1 MFTPP
6 MLPRLEPVDRM
17 TAASPRRLLYVANED
32 FAFLLNRLPMARAAR
47 EAGFEVHVA
56 TRVNRGAKDI
66 EAEGFIL
73 HPIPFQRG
81 GLSPFAAIPTI
92 LALRRIENEI
102 KPQVLHH
109 SGLQCCVY
117 GSIAAFGKKFS
128 QVNAITGLGYIFT
141 STTWR
146 TRLLKQSMRWILPLL
161 LNRRR
166 SLVLVQNPDDRAA
179 LDDLGIKQE
188 RMVLIPGSGVDTDA
202 LQPLPEPTGPITFG
216 FAGRLLAD
224 KGIRALVAAQTILR
238 RQGHDANLIIA
249 GNLDPANPASVSQ
262 QEVEEW
268 NRRPGITWLGH
279 IEDIVS
285 LWRSC
290 HFAVLPSHREG
301 LPVSLL
307 EAAACGRPMIA
318 TDAPGCREIVIED
331 QTGLLVPIEDPA
343 ALARAITHL
352 AASPELRAR
361 YGQAARQL
369 VVSKLSAKIIG
380 TSIVQLY
387 DQLTLE
393 PSRTY
398 QPPAPVA
405 GRSPEPGKILLV
417 TQHYA
422 PFPSTTSGYM
432 TDIAKALAQ
441 KSRVV
446 VISSSPDSASTSP
459 PTPGEPEVIE
469 IRSWWPKKSALV
481 SRSFAAVLFSF
492 QVFVAV
498 MKHAR
503 SEDVLLCV
511 TTPFTLPYTVA
522 LAARLRKAA
531 SAVIIYDLYPDTLV
545 MAGFLGASS
554 ILTKWLRSAN
564 QVMFHWLDAI
574 VIIGRD
580 MSVKLLGYPQMTAA
594 KLNLIPNWA
603 TLAVRYRELDP
614 ENSYRRQCGGRFVVA
629 MSGNAGF
636 THDPESVFEAA
647 RILKDNADIKFMLS
661 GEGVGWTKLNEM
673 QAASPLPNVTLI
685 ERVPESELES
695 FLSAGDIWIVPYR
708 RNNTG
713 VSVPSRIYNLLAI
726 GRPIIICSE
735 PDAEAAILM
744 REEDI
749 GWVTPPEDPHAIA
762 EAVSLAASAT
772 AGTAEKGH
780 RAVMVAS
787 RFTRQIALNAYCD
800 LMDRL
805 LNRQLSRNRQGSE
818 SVAKIAT

>member
-1 MFTPP
+1 
-6 MLPRLEPVDRM
+6 M
-17 TAASPRRLLYVANED
+17 TTEAPRRLLYVANED

-47 EAGFEVHVA
+47 QAGFEVHVA
-56 TRVNRGAKDI
+56 TRVNRGAKAI

-92 LALRRIENEI
+92 LALRRIERKI
-102 KPQVLHH
+102 KPQIVHH

-117 GSIAAFGKKFS
+117 GSIAAFGRKFS

-146 TRLLKQSMRWILPLL
+146 TRLLKQSMRLILPAL
-161 LNRRR
+161 LNRQR
-166 SLVLVQNPDDRAA
+166 SLVLVQNPDDRSA

-202 LQPLPEPTGPITFG
+202 LRPLPEPEGPITFG
-216 FAGRLLAD
+216 FAGRLLTD

-238 RQGHDANLIIA
+238 KQGQDANLIIA

-262 QEVEEW
+262 AEVEEW
-268 NRRPGITWLGH
+268 RGRPGITWLGH

-307 EAAACGRPMIA
+307 EAAACGRPLIA
-318 TDAPGCREIVIED
+318 TDAPGCREVVIDD
-331 QTGLLVPIEDPA
+331 QTGLLVPIENPT
-343 ALARAITHL
+343 ALAQAIMRL
-352 AASPELRAR
+352 ATSPDLRAR
-361 YGQAARQL
+361 YGKAARQL
-369 VVSKLSAKIIG
+369 VVNKLSAKIIG
-380 TSIVQLY
+380 NSIVQLY
-387 DQLTLE
+387 DQLIFE
-393 PSRTY
+393 PSGAYR
-398 QPPAPVA
+398 PPPVD
-405 GRSPEPGKILLV
+405 RPLQPGKILLV

-432 TDIAKALAQ
+432 TDIANALAQ

-446 VISSSPDSASTSP
+446 VISSSPNSASRLP
-459 PTPGEPEVIE
+459 LAPGQPEVIE
-469 IRSWWPKKSALV
+469 IKSWWPEKSALV
-481 SRSFAAVLFSF
+481 SRSLAAVLFSI

-531 SAVIIYDLYPDTLV
+531 SVLIIYDLYPDTLV

-554 ILTKWLRSAN
+554 ILTRWLRSAN
-564 QVMFHWLDAI
+564 EVMFQWLDAI

-580 MSVKLLGYPQMTAA
+580 MSAKLLDYPKMSAA

-603 TLAVRYRELDP
+603 TMPVRYRELNP
-614 ENSYRRQCGGRFVVA
+614 ENPYRRRCGGRFVVA

-647 RILKDNADIKFMLS
+647 RLLQQNTDIKFLLS

-708 RNNTG
+708 KNNTG

-735 PDAEAAILM
+735 PGAEAAILM

-749 GWVTPPEDPHAIA
+749 GWVAPPEDPAAMARIIGF
-762 EAVSLAASAT
+762 AASSAADT
-772 AGTAEKGH
+772 HQKGH
-780 RAVMVAS
+780 KAAMVAS
-787 RFTRQIALNAYCD
+787 RFTRQIALDTYCS

-805 LNRQLSRNRQGSE
+805 LDQQLSRRRNNLK
-818 SVAKIAT
+818 AAA

>member
-1 MFTPP
+1 
-6 MLPRLEPVDRM
+6 M
-17 TAASPRRLLYVANED
+17 TTDSPRRLLYVANED
-32 FAFLLNRLPMARAAR
+32 FAFLRNRLPMARAAR

-56 TRVNRGAKDI
+56 TRVNKGAGAI
-66 EAEGFIL
+66 AAEGFIL

-81 GLSPFAAIPTI
+81 GLSPFAAFPTI
-92 LALRRIENEI
+92 LALWRIENEI
-102 KPQVLHH
+102 KPQLVHH

-117 GSIAAFGKKFS
+117 GSVAAFGRKFS
-128 QVNAITGLGYIFT
+128 KVNAITGLGYIFT
-141 STTWR
+141 SATWR
-146 TRLLKQSMRWILPLL
+146 TRLLKQSMRWLLPAL

-166 SLVLVQNPDDRAA
+166 SVVLVQNPDDRSA
-179 LDDLGIKQE
+179 LYDLGIKRQ

-202 LQPLPEPTGPITFG
+202 LQPLPEPEGPITFG
-216 FAGRLLAD
+216 FAGRLLTD

-238 RQGHDANLIIA
+238 NQGQDANLIIA

-262 QEVEEW
+262 EEVEEW

-290 HFAVLPSHREG
+290 HLAVLPSHREG

-331 QTGLLVPIEDPA
+331 QTGLLVPIEDPT
-343 ALARAITHL
+343 ALAQAIMRL
-352 AASPELRAR
+352 AGSPELRAR
-361 YGQAARQL
+361 YGKAARQL
-369 VVSKLSAKIIG
+369 VVDRLSAKIIG
-380 TSIVQLY
+380 NAIVQLY

-393 PSRTY
+393 RSGNYRPSLSVA
-398 QPPAPVA
+398 QPL
-405 GRSPEPGKILLV
+405 REPGKILLV

-446 VISSSPDSASTSP
+446 VISSSPDSASKSP

-469 IRSWWPKKSALV
+469 IRSWWPEKSALV
-481 SRSFAAVLFSF
+481 SRSFAAVLFSI

-503 SEDVLLCV
+503 SDDVLLCV

-522 LAARLRKAA
+522 LAARLRKAS
-531 SAVIIYDLYPDTLV
+531 SALIIYDLYPDTLV
-545 MAGFLGASS
+545 MAGFLSASS

-564 QVMFHWLDAI
+564 EVMFQWFDAI

-580 MSVKLLGYPQMTAA
+580 MGSKLLDYPKMTAA
-594 KLNLIPNWA
+594 KINLIRNWA
-603 TLAVRYRELDP
+603 TLPVRYRELTP
-614 ENSYRRQCGGRFVVA
+614 ENPYRRVCGRQFVVA

-647 RILKDNADIKFMLS
+647 RILKNNENIKFLLS

-708 RNNTG
+708 KNNTG

-749 GWVTPPEDPHAIA
+749 GWVAPPEDPEAIA
-762 EAVSLAASAT
+762 RIISFAASASADT
-772 AGTAEKGH
+772 NEKGR
-780 RAVMVAS
+780 RAALVAS
-787 RFTRQIALNAYCD
+787 RFTRQIALNSYRD

-805 LNRQLSRNRQGSE
+805 LDEQLSRCRNSQKS
-818 SVAKIAT
+818 SA

>member
-1 MFTPP
+1 
-6 MLPRLEPVDRM
+6 M
-17 TAASPRRLLYVANED
+17 TTEAPRRLLYVANED

-47 EAGFEVHVA
+47 QAGFEVHVA
-56 TRVNRGAKDI
+56 TRVNRGAKAI

-92 LALRRIENEI
+92 LALRRIERKI
-102 KPQVLHH
+102 KPQIVHH

-117 GSIAAFGKKFS
+117 GSIAAFRRKFS

-146 TRLLKQSMRWILPLL
+146 TRLLKQSMRLILPAL
-161 LNRRR
+161 LNRQR
-166 SLVLVQNPDDRAA
+166 SLVLVQNPDDRSA

-202 LQPLPEPTGPITFG
+202 LRPLPEPEGPITFG
-216 FAGRLLAD
+216 FAGRLLTD

-238 RQGHDANLIIA
+238 KQGQDANLIIA

-262 QEVEEW
+262 AEVEEW
-268 NRRPGITWLGH
+268 RGRPGITWLGH

-307 EAAACGRPMIA
+307 EAAACGRPLIA
-318 TDAPGCREIVIED
+318 TDAPGCREVVIDD
-331 QTGLLVPIEDPA
+331 QTGLLVPIENPT
-343 ALARAITHL
+343 ALAQAIMRL
-352 AASPELRAR
+352 ATSPDLRAR
-361 YGQAARQL
+361 YGKAARQL
-369 VVSKLSAKIIG
+369 VVNKLSAKIIG
-380 TSIVQLY
+380 NSIVQLY
-387 DQLTLE
+387 DQLIFE
-393 PSRTY
+393 PSGAYR
-398 QPPAPVA
+398 PPPVD
-405 GRSPEPGKILLV
+405 RPLQPGKILLV

-432 TDIAKALAQ
+432 TDIANALAQ

-446 VISSSPDSASTSP
+446 VISSSPNSASRLP
-459 PTPGEPEVIE
+459 LAPGQPEVIE
-469 IRSWWPKKSALV
+469 IKSWWPEKSALV
-481 SRSFAAVLFSF
+481 SRSLAAVLFSI

-531 SAVIIYDLYPDTLV
+531 SVLIIYDLYPDTLV
-545 MAGFLGASS
+545 MAGFLSASS
-554 ILTKWLRSAN
+554 ILTRWLRSAN
-564 QVMFHWLDAI
+564 EVMFQWLDAI

-580 MSVKLLGYPQMTAA
+580 MSAKLLDYPKMSAA

-603 TLAVRYRELDP
+603 TMPVRYRELNP
-614 ENSYRRQCGGRFVVA
+614 ENPYRRRCGGRFVVA

-647 RILKDNADIKFMLS
+647 RLLQQNTDIKFLLS

-708 RNNTG
+708 KNNTG

-749 GWVTPPEDPHAIA
+749 GWVAPPEDPAAMARIIGF
-762 EAVSLAASAT
+762 AASSAADT
-772 AGTAEKGH
+772 HQKGH
-780 RAVMVAS
+780 KAAMVAS
-787 RFTRQIALNAYCD
+787 RFTRQIALDTYCS

-805 LNRQLSRNRQGSE
+805 LDQQLSRRRNNLK
-818 SVAKIAT
+818 AAA

>member
-1 MFTPP
+1 
-6 MLPRLEPVDRM
+6 
-17 TAASPRRLLYVANED
+17 
-32 FAFLLNRLPMARAAR
+32 LNR
-47 EAGFEVHVA
+47 
-56 TRVNRGAKDI
+56 
-66 EAEGFIL
+66 
-73 HPIPFQRG
+73 Q
-81 GLSPFAAIPTI
+81 
-92 LALRRIENEI
+92 
-102 KPQVLHH
+102 
-109 SGLQCCVY
+109 
-117 GSIAAFGKKFS
+117 
-128 QVNAITGLGYIFT
+128 
-141 STTWR
+141 
-146 TRLLKQSMRWILPLL
+146 
-161 LNRRR
+161 R
-166 SLVLVQNPDDRAA
+166 SLVLVQNPDDRSA

-202 LQPLPEPTGPITFG
+202 LRPLPEPEGPITFG
-216 FAGRLLAD
+216 FAGRLLTD

-238 RQGHDANLIIA
+238 KQGQDANLIIA

-262 QEVEEW
+262 AEVEEW
-268 NRRPGITWLGH
+268 RGRPGITWLGH

-318 TDAPGCREIVIED
+318 TDAPGCREIVIDD
-331 QTGLLVPIEDPA
+331 QTGLLVPIENPT
-343 ALARAITHL
+343 ALAQAIMRL
-352 AASPELRAR
+352 ATSPELRAR
-361 YGQAARQL
+361 YGKAARQL
-369 VVSKLSAKIIG
+369 VVNKLSAKIIG
-380 TSIVQLY
+380 NSIVQLY
-387 DQLTLE
+387 DQLILE
-393 PSRTY
+393 SSSAYR
-398 QPPAPVA
+398 PPPVDW
-405 GRSPEPGKILLV
+405 PLQPGKILLV

-432 TDIAKALAQ
+432 TDIANALAQ

-446 VISSSPDSASTSP
+446 VISSSPNSASRLP
-459 PTPGEPEVIE
+459 LTPGQPEVIE
-469 IRSWWPKKSALV
+469 IKSWWPEKSALV
-481 SRSFAAVLFSF
+481 SRSLAAVLFSI

-531 SAVIIYDLYPDTLV
+531 SALIIYDLYPDTLV
-545 MAGFLGASS
+545 MAGFLSASS
-554 ILTKWLRSAN
+554 ILTRWLRSAN
-564 QVMFHWLDAI
+564 EVMFQWLDAI

-580 MSVKLLGYPQMTAA
+580 MSAKLLDYPKMSAA

-603 TLAVRYRELDP
+603 TMPVRYRELDP
-614 ENSYRRQCGGRFVVA
+614 ENPYRRLCGGRFIVA

-647 RILKDNADIKFMLS
+647 RLLQQNTDIKFLLS

-695 FLSAGDIWIVPYR
+695 FLAAGDIWIVPYR
-708 RNNTG
+708 KNNTG

-749 GWVTPPEDPHAIA
+749 GWVAPPEDPATMARIIGF
-762 EAVSLAASAT
+762 AASSAADT
-772 AGTAEKGH
+772 HQKGH
-780 RAVMVAS
+780 KAAMVAS
-787 RFTRQIALNAYCD
+787 RFTRQIALDTYCG
-800 LMDRL
+800 LMDKL
-805 LNRQLSRNRQGSE
+805 LNQQLSRRRNNLK
-818 SVAKIAT
+818 AAA